1 MHSQIIAAIEQC
13 DNEPQHE
20 KRPNRLERLQKKDP
34 SLCCGESGRGKDIE
48 HAVAC
53 SFIAIS
59 VGGNV
64 GVGR

>member
-1 MHSQIIAAIEQC
+1 MYLQIVAAIGQC

-20 KRPNRLERLQKKDP
+20 KRPNRLERLPKKDP
-34 SLCCGESGRGKDIE
+34 SLRCGESGRGKDIE

-59 VGGNV
+59 VGGSV
-64 GVGR
+64 CVGR